1 MKIKIIGAGSAG
13 NHIAYALTTLREI
26 KEITITDISKKAL
39 LRSKNQIFIKRY
51 GKWSKKLKLELESEN
66 IKKRNF
72 YDGIVVSSPPE
83 YHKKNIQENISKSN
97 NFLIEKPLCSPKKS
111 QIDFFKKIKKKYN
124 NKIFLSGYNH
134 RLFPSTIFLKK
145 KIKREKVLSCNVSFK
160 ENIGGFL
167 KAHNWMKSINESYL
181 SKTKLGGGAL
191 CEHSHALNLVQ
202 YFIKHKNIQ
211 ILSKQFKFNKDKKN
225 YHDLSFGA
233 QLKLDKTMC
242 EFEQNFTTLPVEKIV
257 TIFTNKKIYKLI
269 YNFENNNDCI
279 LINDFK
285 NIKKYK
291 FTKKRKDDFIYEAKY
306 FINVI
311 KKVSNSDILNVDHGI
326 KTMEIILKLINKIK
340 LN

>member
-1 MKIKIIGAGSAG
+1 
-13 NHIAYALTTLREI
+13 
-26 KEITITDISKKAL
+26 
-39 LRSKNQIFIKRY
+39 
-51 GKWSKKLKLELESEN
+51 
-66 IKKRNF
+66 
-72 YDGIVVSSPPE
+72 
-83 YHKKNIQENISKSN
+83 
-97 NFLIEKPLCSPKKS
+97 
-111 QIDFFKKIKKKYN
+111 
-124 NKIFLSGYNH
+124 
-134 RLFPSTIFLKK
+134 
-145 KIKREKVLSCNVSFK
+145 
-160 ENIGGFL
+160 
-167 KAHNWMKSINESYL
+167 MKSINESYL